1 MPTKVLGVQSRQ
13 ICKLACL
20 GSVGDTS
27 PTRRGH
33 VADLILHHEVFVET
47 VLGHLDKVSMLVK
60 TVSDVSAT
68 RRRRC
73 KDIQDVSPT

>member
-13 ICKLACL
+13 ICKLARL
-20 GSVGDTS
+20 DGVADTS

-33 VADLILHHEVFVET
+33 VGDLILVHQVFVES

-68 RRRRC
+68 VLGHCCIVGAGRL
-73 KDIQDVSPT
+73 

>member
-1 MPTKVLGVQSRQ
+1 MGEKAKK

-20 GSVGDTS
+20 SSVGDMS

-33 VADLILHHEVFVET
+33 VADLIFHHEVFVET

-68 RRRRC
+68 CRRRC
-73 KDIQDVSPT
+73 